1 MSVADIADLER
12 DSLIVMPNF
21 FQRAYG
27 RIFTEL
33 SADAQDW
40 ANAATN
46 LWQFRKQR
54 MILREPAPEDIE
66 KHRRSLE
73 LMISF
78 GSLLI
83 KVTDS
88 PEFPDREISAMV
100 STTLQMLKDEM
111 TMCHGEQLAEAEAE
125 AVLQKCFPE

>member
-1 MSVADIADLER
+1 MSVADIAKLER

-40 ANAATN
+40 ANAATH

-54 MILREPAPEDIE
+54 MILREPSPEDIE

-88 PEFPDREISAMV
+88 PEFPDQEISAMV
-100 STTLQMLKDEM
+100 SATLQMLKDEL
-111 TMCHGEQLAEAEAE
+111 TMCHGDPLAEAEAE